1 LTWLVFRV
9 EFLVKGLERTFE
21 RMPMLALDTT
31 HKRTPGF
38 DGKRLHLL
46 DTAARVF
53 AEVGYDK
60 ASMRRIAAEAELS
73 LAGIYH
79 YVASKEELL
88 YWIQF
93 HTFDS
98 LLRDLERSLEGVVDP
113 RQRLSAA
120 VRNHVRHFGEN
131 MNELK
136 VCARELETLEGD
148 PFDDVHKRR
157 RSYFEAV
164 HELVRELQPRRGAH
178 LGSWLATANLFG
190 MLNWF
195 YQWYGAERSRVSLD
209 DLAAQQTALFLDGYI
224 ASTSG
229 DDSRGNE

>member
-1 LTWLVFRV
+1 
-9 EFLVKGLERTFE
+9 
-21 RMPMLALDTT
+21 MLALNTA

-46 DTAARVF
+46 AAAARVF
-53 AEVGYDK
+53 SEVGYDK
-60 ASMRRIAAEAELS
+60 ASMRRIAAEAKVS

-88 YWIQF
+88 YWIQY

-98 LLRDLERSLEGVVDP
+98 LLRGLESSLEGVDDP
-113 RQRLSAA
+113 RQRLATA

-131 MNELK
+131 MHELK
-136 VCARELETLEGD
+136 VCAREVESLEGEAYD
-148 PFDDVHKRR
+148 AVHERR

-164 HELVRELQPRRGAH
+164 HELVKELQPEEAR

-190 MLNWF
+190 MINWF
-195 YQWYGAERSRVSLD
+195 YQWYDAGRSRVSLD

-224 ASTSG
+224 A
-229 DDSRGNE
+229 RGKE